1 MTDTGFWNT
10 AARELNRATVLTDA
24 EEERWELARDR
35 VAGISGEKTVTE
47 PYREFFI
54 READFLTNMYRR
66 MDQAADGSLR
76 RMTLDELRE
85 INHADYAD
93 ILPENYGK
101 SFGNPAYAASVLGRD
116 MGRLI
121 SFLYSE
127 CRGAVVWAYEVRR
140 WDMLITTELFLE
152 VYRQF
157 EDFSVSGI
165 SPEGAD
171 AVRRVRKTLY
181 SWCSDYCM
189 DFMDQRTRE
198 VLDPG
203 TSFAADVIMN
213 EDLADLRTL
222 YYFGEYVTPD
232 EEHLASFLSSL
243 PSEEVERMAATFT
256 GGYRLGFEAEHKD
269 MSKKRTV
276 NIRYRVGFEQVVR
289 QAIRQFENMGLESV
303 IYRSATHTV
312 NRRQHLRIGYY
323 GAVPNPQFEYDHR
336 NDAAV
341 FLDETFVSVKLRA
354 LQCAYEHYRELAYVH
369 GGPAVMDVFGEKAF
383 APAAVPDAIQ
393 MSPDAQ
399 RQQVRYNNEAGQI
412 TNRFI
417 RGEDRSFTIIAWPV
431 PGIGDKFEEIFH
443 ATEEINNLDYRTY
456 QRIQQKII
464 DVLDEG
470 RFVHVLGMN
479 GNTTDITVALH
490 ELKDP
495 EKQTNFENC
504 VADVNIP
511 VGEVFTSPRLK
522 GSTGTLF
529 VSRVYLGD
537 LHYENLRMEVKD
549 GLVDGYSCTNFDSEE
564 ENRRYIQENILYHHP
579 TVPVGE
585 FAIGTNTTAYRMAQ
599 KYGIAAKLP
608 ILIAEKMGPHF
619 AFGDTCYSWQEDLKV
634 YNPDGKEIIA
644 RDNEVSILRKT
655 DVSAAYFGCHTDI
668 TIPYE
673 ELGLIEVI
681 RPDGTKVPVIKKG
694 RFVLPGTEE
703 LNKPL
708 DDI

>member
-10 AARELNRATVLTDA
+10 AARELNRATVLTGA
-24 EEERWELARDR
+24 EEERWTLARER
-35 VAGISGEKTVTE
+35 VAGIAEDKTVAE
-47 PYREFFI
+47 PYRAFFT
-54 READFLTNMYRR
+54 REAEFLTAMYSR

-76 RMTLDELRE
+76 RMTLDELRAA
-85 INHADYAD
+85 NHADYAD

-101 SFGNPAYAASVLGRD
+101 SYGNPTYAVSVFGRG
-116 MGRLI
+116 MGQLI
-121 SFLYSE
+121 SFLYAE
-127 CRGAVVWAYEVRR
+127 CRGAVVWAYEGRR
-140 WDMLITTELFLE
+140 WDMLIASELFLE
-152 VYRQF
+152 IYRQF
-157 EDFSVSGI
+157 EDFSAAGI
-165 SPEGAD
+165 SPENEE
-171 AVRRVRKTLY
+171 AVRRVRRTLY

-198 VLDPG
+198 ALDPG
-203 TSFAADVIMN
+203 TSFAADIIMN
-213 EDLADLRTL
+213 EDLADPRSL
-222 YYFGEYVTPD
+222 YYFGEYVTAD
-232 EEHLASFLSSL
+232 EEKLAGFLSSL
-243 PSEEVERMAATFT
+243 PAEEVERMAGTFT

-289 QAIRQFENMGLESV
+289 QAIRQLDDMGLESV
-303 IYRSATHTV
+303 IYRSATHAV

-323 GAVPNPQFEYDHR
+323 GVVPNPQFDYDHR

-341 FLDETFVSVKLRA
+341 FLDDAFVSGKLRA

-383 APAAVPDAIQ
+383 APAANPDAIQ
-393 MSPDAQ
+393 MTPDAQ

-417 RGEDRSFTIIAWPV
+417 KGEDRSFTIIAWPV
-431 PGIGDKFEEIFH
+431 PAIGDKFEEIFH

-470 RFVHVLGMN
+470 SRVHVLGMN

-490 ELKDP
+490 ELTDP

-522 GSTGTLF
+522 GTTGTLF
-529 VSRVYLGD
+529 VSCVYLED
-537 LHYENLRMEVKD
+537 LHYENLRIEVKD
-549 GLVDGYSCTNFDSEE
+549 GLVKDYSCTNFDSEE

-585 FAIGTNTTAYRMAQ
+585 FAIGTNTTAYRMAK

-644 RDNEVSILRKT
+644 RDNEVSVLRKT
-655 DVSAAYFGCHTDI
+655 DISAAYFGCHTDI

-681 RPDGTKVPVIKKG
+681 RPDGTKVPIIEKG

-708 DDI
+708 DNM